1 MNETLNKLGLISM
14 NTQVGAFSAVPM
26 STELSPTKLNRLQQS
41 VEKNVS
47 QIMRNADPRASIS
60 VKIPRGASL
69 DLMRKTSKH
78 PSMLK
83 PSQIGKKSSV

>member
-60 VKIPRGASL
+60 VKVPRGHSL
-69 DLMRKTSKH
+69 DFRRNASTY
-78 PSMLK
+78 PSRLQPQK
-83 PSQIGKKSSV
+83 IGKKGSV